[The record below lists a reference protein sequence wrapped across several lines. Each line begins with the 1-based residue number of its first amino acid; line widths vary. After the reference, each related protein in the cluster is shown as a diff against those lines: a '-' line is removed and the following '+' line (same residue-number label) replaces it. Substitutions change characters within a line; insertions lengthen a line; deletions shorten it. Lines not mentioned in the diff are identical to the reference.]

1 MPRRLM
7 FTAPAQIVLEP
18 YEPGK
23 PGPGEVRVRSTVTTI
38 STGTELTLYQGD
50 VEPGSHW
57 DQWIRF
63 PINPGYST
71 VGVVEAVGP
80 GIDLLAPGDRVAHRR
95 PHADCVVVAADD
107 VARIPDTVSDSDA
120 AWSTLAMIASLGVK
134 AADLGLADS
143 VAVVG
148 AGPIGQLVIRW
159 VAVSGVN
166 RLRVIDPVEPRLA
179 LATAGGAD
187 ATFARSLADCL
198 ETRRNRYHLDEPV
211 WTADDHDPPAVIIDT
226 TGAAPVFAD
235 AQRAVAW
242 GGRVVLLGDAR
253 HPAQQHLT
261 PWLLMKGL
269 TITGAHAFHE
279 RSPWS
284 YRESAEA
291 FFRLIAHGRLPMT
304 GLVTDTFPAE
314 QATEAYARAASRDPA
329 VVGIQLTW

>member
-1 MPRRLM
+1 M
-7 FTAPAQIVLEP
+7 FTAPAEIVLEP
-18 YEPGK
+18 FDPGQ
-23 PGPGEVRVRSTVTTI
+23 PGEGQVRIRSTVTTI

-80 GIDLLAPGDRVAHRR
+80 GVDRLAPGDRVTHRR
-95 PHADCVVVAADD
+95 PHADCVVVGADD
-107 VARIPDTVSDSDA
+107 VARIPDAVSDSDA

-134 AADLGLADS
+134 AAELGLADS

-148 AGPIGQLVIRW
+148 AGPIGQLVLRW
-159 VAVSGVN
+159 VAASGVK

-179 LATAGGAD
+179 LAEAAGAD
-187 ATFARSLADCL
+187 ATFAQSLADCL
-198 ETRRNRYHLDEPV
+198 ETRHNPYNLDEPT
-211 WTADDHDPPAVIIDT
+211 WAADADEPPDVIMDT

-242 GGRVVLLGDAR
+242 GGRIVLLGDAR

-261 PWLLMKGL
+261 PWVLLKGL
-269 TITGAHAFHE
+269 TMKGAHAFHE

-291 FFRLIAHGRLPMT
+291 FFRLIAGGRLPMA

-314 QATEAYARAASRDPA
+314 SAADAYARAVSRDPA
-329 VVGIQLTW
+329 VLGIQLTW